1 MKYKNNPA
9 NIRYNSANNWLGQ
22 IEPKNG
28 FCQFKDL
35 EYGLRALMILIRN
48 YIVKYRKR
56 SVSQIINRFAPV
68 SENNT
73 SAYIRFCTTFLS
85 VRNYSSSVIS
95 PVDGSFYVL
104 IQAICWFESNTAVMF
119 EDLQR
124 IDKIYHITKRN

>member
-9 NIRYNSANNWLGQ
+9 NIRYNSANIWLGQ

-28 FCQFKDL
+28 FCQFKDM
-35 EYGLRALMILIRN
+35 EYGLRALMFLIRN
-48 YIVKYRKR
+48 YIVKHRKR

-85 VRNYSSSVIS
+85 ERNYSSTVIS
-95 PVDGSFYVL
+95 PVDGGFYAL